1 MALIIF
7 LYLALI
13 FVMFNLIVQLVFYL
27 KDATERL
34 RLKIILNRQI
44 KPKEANIKFA
54 KVGKARS
61 S

>member
-44 KPKEANIKFA
+44 KPKKANMKFA